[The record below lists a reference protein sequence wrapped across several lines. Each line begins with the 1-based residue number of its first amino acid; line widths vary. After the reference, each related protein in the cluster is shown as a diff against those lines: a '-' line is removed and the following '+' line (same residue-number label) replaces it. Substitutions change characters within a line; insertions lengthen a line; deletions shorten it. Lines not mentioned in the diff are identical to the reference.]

1 MHSII
6 RPAELGDLNACF
18 TIDHSYQ
25 TGYVW
30 QMEEREEEGYVTVTF
45 RTVRLP
51 RTMGVDYP
59 RDKDYLLD
67 NWRRGECFLVADQ
80 DGEVRGYLDMIVQ
93 AWHATGW
100 LNNLVVGKRYRRQGI
115 GGALLKAAIEWA
127 REQGLRQ
134 LMLETQTKNYPA
146 ICFYQRHGFVFCG
159 FNDHYYTNQD
169 IALFF
174 AQSLR

>member
-1 MHSII
+1 
-6 RPAELGDLNACF
+6 
-18 TIDHSYQ
+18 
-25 TGYVW
+25 
-30 QMEEREEEGYVTVTF
+30 
-45 RTVRLP
+45 
-51 RTMGVDYP
+51 
-59 RDKDYLLD
+59 
-67 NWRRGECFLVADQ
+67 
-80 DGEVRGYLDMIVQ
+80 VQ